1 MANLRLPRLKLK
13 SRNSNIYGENDE
25 EILLYSD
32 DSFKYPREQLSLVIR
47 EIKKRFGVGGLA
59 FLYYISKIMGEF
71 AAESFTSDDT
81 SDLSEIVAKI
91 LEYSGIGK
99 VEDIVKKNSKMTIVL
114 SKCIEIITEEEGSN
128 HYVFTKGFI
137 EGLVSR
143 IACEKN
149 YVTFTRNKN
158 YLHVDIFFME

>member
-1 MANLRLPRLKLK
+1 MTNIRLPRLKLK
-13 SRNSNIYGENDE
+13 TRNSSIYGENDE

-32 DSFKYPREQLSLVIR
+32 DFFRYPREQLSLVIR

-71 AAESFTSDDT
+71 AAESFTLDDMSDP
-81 SDLSEIVAKI
+81 SEIVAKT

-99 VEDIVKKNSKMTIVL
+99 VEDIAKKNSKMTIVL
-114 SKCIEIITEEEGSN
+114 SKCIEIITEEGSN

-149 YVTFTRNKN
+149 YVMFTRNKN